1 MSGIPPA
8 SARRILIMRLGAI
21 GDCLRVLPALARL
34 RQARPDASIGWAVEH
49 WVHPVLAGHPAVDRF
64 HLLDRRELKGGL
76 RRALAEVRRF
86 TAEVR
91 AADYE
96 LLLEFHGRFKSGA
109 LSWLSGVGQ
118 RVGYARG
125 LESEGNFLFTNHHVT
140 RADEWENRVLKF
152 LGLLE
157 PLGISTA
164 YDPHAHGLHL
174 PKAQVQWAAETHAAA
189 GSPPLA
195 VFPSTSAHRKR
206 ERWPAEKWIELLRQL
221 GADGV
226 ASMVLWGPA
235 ERELCEAIVRGAGAP
250 CQLAPPTTLPQMQ
263 ALLGQFRAYAGADTA
278 ALHMAWLQ
286 GVPAAVIAGHKPS
299 RTIAPLP
306 PVPSRALFAAEHY
319 VEGRKPSAQDDAVVS
334 AVPVEVVHKA
344 VHDLLRSPAPAP
356 T

>member
-1 MSGIPPA
+1 MEKPA
-8 SARRILIMRLGAI
+8 PGAARRILIMRLGAI

-34 RQARPDASIGWAVEH
+34 RQARPDATIGWAVEH
-49 WVHPVLAGHPAVDRF
+49 WVHPALAGHPAVDRF

-86 TAEVR
+86 TAELR

-109 LSWLSGVGQ
+109 LSWLSGIPQ
-118 RVGYARG
+118 RIGYARG
-125 LESEGNFLFTNHHVT
+125 LESEGNFLFTNHHVR

-157 PLGISTA
+157 PLGIPTA
-164 YDPHAHGLHL
+164 YDPAAHGLHR
-174 PKAQVQWAAETHAAA
+174 PEAQRQWAAAAWA
-189 GSPPLA
+189 GAGQPVLA
-195 VFPSTSAHRKR
+195 VFPSTSAHRVR
-206 ERWPAEKWIELLRQL
+206 ERWPTDKWIELLRQL

-226 ASMVLWGPA
+226 SSMVLWGPA
-235 ERELCEAIVRGAGAP
+235 ERGLCEAIVAGAGAP

-278 ALHMAWLQ
+278 AMHMAWMQ
-286 GVPAAVIAGHKPS
+286 GVPTALIAGHKPV

-306 PVPSRALFAAEHY
+306 PVPFRALFAAEHY
-319 VEGRKPSAQDDAVVS
+319 VEGLKPSAQDDRVVS
-334 AVPVEVVHKA
+334 AVAVEVVRKA
-344 VHDLLRSPAPAP
+344 VHDLLRTPS
-356 T
+356 